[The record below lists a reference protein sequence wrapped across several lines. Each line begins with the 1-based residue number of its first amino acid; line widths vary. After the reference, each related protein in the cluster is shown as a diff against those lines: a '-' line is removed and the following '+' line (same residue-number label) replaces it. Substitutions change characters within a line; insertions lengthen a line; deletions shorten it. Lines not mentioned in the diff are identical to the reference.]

1 MDKLDEELHYEKLM
15 LKRET
20 KNTDVFKAQFIREMK
35 NGLGEEIKKNPK
47 GFKVLKQTW
56 YQKLFTKLKKI
67 LTKL

>member
-1 MDKLDEELHYEKLM
+1 MDKLDEDLHYEKLM

-20 KNTDVFKAQFIREMK
+20 KNTDVLKAQFIREIK

>member
-20 KNTDVFKAQFIREMK
+20 KNTDVYKAQFIREMK

-56 YQKLFTKLKKI
+56 YQKLFANLKKI

>member
-56 YQKLFTKLKKI
+56 YQKLFANLKKI

>member
-20 KNTDVFKAQFIREMK
+20 KNTDVLKAQFIREIK

-56 YQKLFTKLKKI
+56 YQKLFANLKKI